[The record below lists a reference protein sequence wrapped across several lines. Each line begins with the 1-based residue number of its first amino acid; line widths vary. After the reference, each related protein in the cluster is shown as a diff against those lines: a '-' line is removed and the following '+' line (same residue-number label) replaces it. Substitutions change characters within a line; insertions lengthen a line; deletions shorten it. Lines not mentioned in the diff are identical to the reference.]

1 MDSITTKF
9 LKKIRIN
16 QMEYKW
22 ADTRCIKR
30 YDGPEM
36 LYLLLR
42 STNSDTRIGVSN
54 LRYEIE
60 K

>member
-1 MDSITTKF
+1 
-9 LKKIRIN
+9 
-16 QMEYKW
+16 MEYKW
-22 ADTRCIKR
+22 ADTRCIKS

-54 LRYEIE
+54 LKYEIE